1 MARYLFFRLLHMIP
15 LLIGISFIAFAVLQL
30 APGDF
35 FSQFNENPSISQET
49 LNRMR
54 EEFGFNR
61 PWYVQYLLWLSNA
74 VRLNFG
80 YSLENHVP
88 VTQLL
93 WERMGNTLLLSLCSL
108 VLSWSIAIPLGILA
122 GVRRN
127 TLLDRAISLGAFA
140 GVSIPG
146 FFLALLL
153 LLMAQRT
160 GWFPIG
166 GMHSVNADYMTRWGR
181 FVDLLHHL
189 ALPVVVVTVSGFAG
203 ILRQMRGSLLDV
215 LRENYVLAA
224 RARGL
229 PERKVIFKHAARNA
243 INPLVT
249 VFGFSLASLLS
260 GSALVERV
268 MQWPG
273 LGQLILSAVIS
284 KDLYLVMGSFVMAAI
299 LLLLGN
305 LVGDLLLYAID
316 PRIKVESA

>member
-15 LLIGISFIAFAVLQL
+15 LLIGISFIAFGVLHL

-35 FSQFNENPSISQET
+35 FTQFDQNPSISQET
-49 LNRMR
+49 LDRMR
-54 EEFGFNR
+54 AEFGFNR
-61 PWYVQYLLWLSNA
+61 PWYVQYLLWLNNA
-74 VRLNFG
+74 AHLNFG

-108 VLSWSIAIPLGILA
+108 VLAWGLAIPLGILA

-127 TLLDRAISLGAFA
+127 TLLDRIISLGAFA

-153 LLMAQRT
+153 LLLAQRT

-166 GMHSVNADYMTRWGR
+166 GMHSINADSMPPWGR

-189 ALPVVVVTVSGFAG
+189 VLPVLVVTTAGFAG

-215 LRENYVLAA
+215 LRENYILAA

-229 PERKVIFKHAARNA
+229 AERKVIFKHAARNA

-249 VFGFSLASLLS
+249 VFGFSLAGLLS

-273 LGQLILSAVIS
+273 LGQLILGAVLS
-284 KDLYLVMGSFVMAAI
+284 KDLYLVMGAFVMAAV

-305 LVGDLLLYAID
+305 LIGDLLLYAID
-316 PRIKVESA
+316 PRIKVQAT